1 MSAIFRFFLGKTY
14 SNPNSIWECQT
25 KKRRNRHGFFAL
37 RFFPGSFFFYT
48 YIKDWIDP
56 CVQQKH
62 CVKVSTTMICWNVF
76 HNKNTRRIIS
86 PPNKTSNLGWSG
98 PKWVYFVSHSLSL
111 WNIAGEYLSI
121 IRPFVSPSQSVST
134 STPPFNFTHPSTID
148 LVMN

>member
-1 MSAIFRFFLGKTY
+1 MSAIFRFFLGKKY
-14 SNPNSIWECQT
+14 SNPNSIWECQRKSEGT
-25 KKRRNRHGFFAL
+25 DMDFSLCVFFL
-37 RFFPGSFFFYT
+37 GVFFSIH
-48 YIKDWIDP
+48 IKDWIDP